1 MTTGSELRVALGNF
15 LRSSKD
21 RADTSTLLELLDRTL
36 ERCWTSEDLAAEGAL
51 KRRLTANDWF
61 KQSLF
66 NVVIARTPDNR
77 GNGACHCDCAERRA
91 LSRWPRL
98 FTTRLHVVHRLSDRE
113 QPIDTICLLTLG
125 TPLTLPFLLRV
136 IPLVLTIHPEVA
148 NRSRVSAAISWLLST
163 SGSRASS
170 SC

>member
-1 MTTGSELRVALGNF
+1 M
-15 LRSSKD
+15 
-21 RADTSTLLELLDRTL
+21 STLLELLDRTL
-36 ERCWTSEDLAAEGAL
+36 EKCLISKDLAAEGAL
-51 KRRLTANDWF
+51 KQRLTANDWF

-113 QPIDTICLLTLG
+113 QPLDTICLLTLG
-125 TPLTLPFLLRV
+125 TPLTLPSSGHSSRIDDTSRGCESVKGLCSNQ
-136 IPLVLTIHPEVA
+136 LTALHFRLESFFI
-148 NRSRVSAAISWLLST
+148 LFT
-163 SGSRASS
+163 K
-170 SC
+170 CFQ